1 MSATQYYC
9 AATLDGYIA
18 ESDDSI
24 GWLLGYDGS
33 FEGEGLED
41 GPMVD
46 GGAYERFYDGV
57 GALVSGS
64 TTYEF
69 VVDHV
74 PPGGWPYA
82 GKPYWAL
89 SSREL
94 ARPEGEGVDVR
105 VANAAVTDLH
115 DEMLAAAD
123 GRNLWV
129 VGGGSVA
136 SQFAA
141 AGLLDEVVVTVVPV
155 VIGAGKPLFDDR
167 LPGGPLQ
174 LLGTTV
180 FGNGMVELRYA
191 VVR

>member
-1 MSATQYYC
+1 
-9 AATLDGYIA
+9 
-18 ESDDSI
+18 
-24 GWLLGYDGS
+24 
-33 FEGEGLED
+33 
-41 GPMVD
+41 
-46 GGAYERFYDGV
+46 
-57 GALVSGS
+57 
-64 TTYEF
+64 
-69 VVDHV
+69 
-74 PPGGWPYA
+74 
-82 GKPYWAL
+82 
-89 SSREL
+89 
-94 ARPEGEGVDVR
+94 
-105 VANAAVTDLH
+105 
-115 DEMLAAAD
+115 MLAAAD